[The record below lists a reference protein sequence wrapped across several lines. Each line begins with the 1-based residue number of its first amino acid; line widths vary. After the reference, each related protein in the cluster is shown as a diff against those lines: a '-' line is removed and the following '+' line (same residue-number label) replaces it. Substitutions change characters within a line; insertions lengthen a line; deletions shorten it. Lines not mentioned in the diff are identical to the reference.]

1 MHYKTKYIQSYK
13 DGQIYR
19 LSMEVKS
26 IAQLQGRYT
35 LI

>member
-1 MHYKTKYIQSYK
+1 MHYTTKYIQSDK
-13 DGQIYR
+13 DGQVYR
-19 LSMEVKS
+19 LSTEVKS